1 MIGARIQQARHSLG
15 LSLRDLA
22 GKAEI
27 SAMAIS
33 KYERDEITPSSE
45 VLLRLAKALGVRS
58 EYFFRQ
64 QSPNLEAV
72 NFRKHEDLPERD
84 RSRVLADARD
94 QLERWLEL
102 EQFIPT
108 TWSRPFELPE
118 AFPRRIRNETEIERA
133 AELLRDA
140 WGLGRNPISNLVDTL
155 ESNGIKV
162 FSSTHVR
169 ADKFNGLSA
178 RVEGKPLIIVG
189 ENWPGD
195 RQRFTLAHELG
206 HLAFASRLVKQ
217 LDEEKAC
224 NRFAAAFLVP
234 EERARAALGERR
246 TRLEPKELALLKEEW
261 GFSMAAWA
269 RRARDLDILSQ
280 ARSSELRALFK
291 EEGWQVREPGAQ
303 YQVEHTR
310 LFDQLVFRALA
321 EDLISESKAA
331 ELLGISVSQLRRTR
345 HMEGQADAPRQ

>member
-1 MIGARIQQARHSLG
+1 MIGARIQQARQALG
-15 LSLRDLA
+15 FSLRDLA
-22 GKAEI
+22 ERAEI

-33 KYERDEITPSSE
+33 KYERDEITPSSD
-45 VLLRLAKALGVRS
+45 VLLRLARALGVRS

-64 QSPNLEAV
+64 QVADLADV
-72 NFRKHEDLPERD
+72 NFRKHQDLPERD
-84 RSRVLADARD
+84 RTRALADVRD

-108 TWSRPFELPE
+108 PWSKPFEPPKSLPN
-118 AFPRRIRNETEIERA
+118 RIKNETEIERA

-140 WGLGRNPISNLVDTL
+140 WGLGRNPIPRLVDAL

-162 FSSTHVR
+162 FGTSHVR
-169 ADKFNGLSA
+169 DGKFNGLSA

-189 ENWPGD
+189 KNWPGD

-206 HLAFASRLVKQ
+206 HLVLANRLAKQ

-224 NRFAAAFLVP
+224 DRFAAAFLVP
-234 EERARAALGERR
+234 EERVRAALGERR

-261 GFSMAAWA
+261 GFSMFAWA
-269 RRARDLDILSQ
+269 MRARDLKILPQ
-280 ARSSELRALFK
+280 ARLSKLWALFK

-303 YQVEHTR
+303 YQAEETR
-310 LFDQLVFRALA
+310 LFDQLVFRAIA
-321 EDLISESKAA
+321 EDLIGESKAA
-331 ELLGISVSQLRRTR
+331 ELLGISVSQLRRIR
-345 HMEGQADAPRQ
+345 HMEGQADAPHQ